1 MKLTKS
7 QKIIILKAKVIK
19 LKAKLK
25 EAQLELAD
33 RHNEKP
39 LNSMNLKKGDVI
51 DKNGNLVGN
60 YQIESTDQLFNSAT
74 TTN

>member
-7 QKIIILKAKVIK
+7 QQIIILKAKVIK
-19 LKAKLK
+19 LKDKLK

-33 RHNEKP
+33 MDNEKP

-60 YQIESTDQLFNSAT
+60 YQIESTEQLFNSTT